1 MLWVEWWN
9 TNHCSRLQ
17 PELGCSAVRMG
28 ESAIYQGFRGQV
40 RERLRRLQSNRG
52 LLQTERD
59 FFCDKSRRFRMLKP
73 VGIIFSERRAPESR
87 SPSSGI
93 PHLVKPGI
101 ERGSNPYHFLVVRVE
116 GDQLDRVIDL
126 DIFPVSRSGPGLPIP
141 ARLTASM

>member
-1 MLWVEWWN
+1 
-9 TNHCSRLQ
+9 
-17 PELGCSAVRMG
+17 
-28 ESAIYQGFRGQV
+28 
-40 RERLRRLQSNRG
+40 
-52 LLQTERD
+52 
-59 FFCDKSRRFRMLKP
+59 MLKP

-126 DIFPVSRSGPGLPIP
+126 DIFPVSRSGARIADSGKVDRFNVMATLC
-141 ARLTASM
+141 ARL